1 MVFHHAGPV
10 DLILSKEEG
19 ILSMPVKV
27 IVKGKKEPDKPEP
40 HQTAAPA
47 IAPPKKKGDFYILAR
62 IKKMINIMIMD
73 VRMRFSKDLKKEY
86 EDYARFAELARRGM
100 K

>member
-1 MVFHHAGPV
+1 MIWENFTKVN
-10 DLILSKEEG
+10 KK
-19 ILSMPVKV
+19 MPVKV

-40 HQTAAPA
+40 HPAAAPT
-47 IAPPKKKGDFYILAR
+47 IVPPKKKGDFYILAR
-62 IKKMINIMIMD
+62 IKKMINIMVLD
-73 VRMRFSKDLKKEY
+73 VRMKFNKNLKKEY

>member
-1 MVFHHAGPV
+1 
-10 DLILSKEEG
+10 
-19 ILSMPVKV
+19 MPVKV

-40 HQTAAPA
+40 HQAPA

-62 IKKMINIMIMD
+62 IKKMINIMVLD
-73 VRMRFSKDLKKEY
+73 VRMKFNKNLKKEY